1 MTNLNENTKAAQ
13 SMISSYI
20 NTTKGSSIYKAYRK
34 PSAAKVEAYDKIKK
48 EMNVVGGYGFRI
60 TKAGSSFFS
69 CAYLVNYIADG
80 ETEATKYL
88 IYHTAHNVY
97 RIKYDA

>member
-48 EMNVVGGYGFRI
+48 EMNVVGGYAFRI

-97 RIKYDA
+97 RIKFDV

>member
-34 PSAAKVEAYDKIKK
+34 PSAAKVEACDKIKK
-48 EMNVVGGYGFRI
+48 EMNEVGGYGFRI

-69 CAYLVNYIADG
+69 CAYLVNHIADG
-80 ETEATKYL
+80 ETKATKYL
-88 IYHTAHNVY
+88 IYHTVNNVY